1 MHHFLNVSFSD
12 SSKSSIAFSG
22 ESDQEVIESCSWWLG
37 ENLPAESVVSAFL
50 YRSSG
55 RGVTE
60 ELIGNFQF
68 DHEDGK
74 FVFLPA

>member
-1 MHHFLNVSFSD
+1 MRYFLNISFFD
-12 SSKSSIAFSG
+12 SSKSSIAVSG
-22 ESDQEVIESCSWWLG
+22 ESDQEVIESSSWWLG
-37 ENLPAESVVSAFL
+37 ENPQAETVVSAFL

-55 RGVTE
+55 STE

-74 FVFLPA
+74 FIFLPA